1 MVQRSFLFN
10 LAVFSAIA
18 LGQTSPP
25 ATDIYLLNMKVHHGQ
40 FELGKPINIT
50 NRDGYDNQPSFLPDG
65 QSLLYTSIGEDGQ
78 ADTYKYNIAGSSII
92 RVTQTPESE
101 YSPTVMPDGKH
112 FSVVRVEADSTQR
125 LWKFPLDGG
134 EPTLLL
140 PEVKPVGY
148 YAWGNTHTVA
158 LFVLG
163 NPPTLQ
169 LADIRAGKA
178 EVVIENIGRSLH
190 KIPGKEAISFVH
202 KASESEWIIK
212 QLDFKTRQVTPLAKT
227 LPGREDYAWTPDG
240 VLLMGNDSRLY
251 KNDLKKNSDWQGI
264 ADFAGAGLKAIT
276 RLAVNPKGDRL
287 ALVSN

>member
-18 LGQTSPP
+18 LGQASPP